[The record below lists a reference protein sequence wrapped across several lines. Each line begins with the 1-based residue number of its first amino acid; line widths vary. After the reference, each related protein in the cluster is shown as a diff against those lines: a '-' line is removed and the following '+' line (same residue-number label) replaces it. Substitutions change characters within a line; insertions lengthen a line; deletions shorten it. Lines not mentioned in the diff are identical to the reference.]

1 MPKTLKPKKQPAIDH
16 HESWLENE
24 ATAIVQKD
32 KWYEGSFFGGRS
44 GRGAVVTS
52 AAKGNSSEVAQ
63 NLSAIL
69 RSDSEEEAFR
79 AGRQAHIWLDGL
91 SESSR
96 LGFLR
101 GFANVVKVGSQ
112 QFIKRSAVYVVS
124 MELLAR
130 FAPPLA
136 APIVMGSL
144 SQRPLVSGHVF
155 LLGLASFLRSKNPE
169 LKELQSATG
178 VVSELLSDS
187 LVLDHQVKWR
197 PDLIVECVRIL
208 SKVAPAELLDQLCP
222 RLAEIGE
229 IEMTAVLGE
238 LVSAA
243 SVVADRTLLANQVP
257 FLDSIWDTYAKNQE
271 RMNAEGILA
280 RLGQLYLI
288 AGHPTQ
294 AVIDRVC
301 ELPIGTEVLYL
312 AAIENL
318 PIREEGDREMV
329 FRVAATRLL
338 EDSQGL
344 ALSRLLACAQKQGM
358 NVAKILSP

>member
-1 MPKTLKPKKQPAIDH
+1 MLKTLKPKKQSAIDH

-24 ATAIVQKD
+24 AATIGQKD
-32 KWYEGSFFGGRS
+32 KWYDGSCFVWRS
-44 GRGAVVTS
+44 GRGAIATV
-52 AAKGNSSEVAQ
+52 AATGNSSEVAQ

-69 RSDSEEEAFR
+69 LSDSEAEASR
-79 AGRQAHIWLDGL
+79 AGRQAHMWLDGL
-91 SESSR
+91 PESSR
-96 LGFLR
+96 SGFLR
-101 GFANVVKVGSQ
+101 GFASVVRVGSQ
-112 QFIKRSAVYVVS
+112 KFLQKPTVYVVS

-144 SQRPLVSGHVF
+144 SQRPLVSEHVF

-187 LVLDHQVKWR
+187 LVLDHQVEWR

-208 SKVAPAELLDQLCP
+208 SKVAPAELVEQLCP

-257 FLDSIWDTYAKNQE
+257 FLDSIWDTYVNNQE

-280 RLGQLYLI
+280 RLAQLYLI
-288 AGHPTQ
+288 AGHPTH

-301 ELPIGTEVLYL
+301 ELPIGTDVLYL

-338 EDSQGL
+338 EESQGL
-344 ALSRLLACAQKQGM
+344 ALSRLLAFAQKQGM